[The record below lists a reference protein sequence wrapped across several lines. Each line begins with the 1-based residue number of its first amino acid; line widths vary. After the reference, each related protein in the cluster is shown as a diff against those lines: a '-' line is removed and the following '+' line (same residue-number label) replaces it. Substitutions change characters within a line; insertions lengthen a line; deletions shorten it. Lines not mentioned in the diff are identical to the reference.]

1 MKNDSCHIQM
11 DSLFF
16 AYTYNDNILVI
27 LNLSWIPQLSA
38 EEKKNSLEQI
48 NLCLLVLDLACDHA
62 GWLAKPL
69 HDHVLLHFQ

>member
-27 LNLSWIPQLSA
+27 LNLS
-38 EEKKNSLEQI
+38 
-48 NLCLLVLDLACDHA
+48 
-62 GWLAKPL
+62 
-69 HDHVLLHFQ
+69 